1 MLAVG
6 RRVDCKV
13 VFLSVKLDLD
23 CWKLRRRIHRNCLN
37 EVTKKNIYYT
47 FDLEVR
53 DRNCIVLSLIFSLT
67 NKSTHIFSRPEYKSC
82 DFASKPSW
90 ALQLIEGNKVHH
102 QSEGITGVRDPL
114 SLIAGNLLSN
124 CFWTKP
130 STIAGKCSDF
140 WQSGN
145 NHKVRFR
152 IPKTSN
158 WRHHL
163 QAGGNRG

>member
-6 RRVDCKV
+6 REVDCKV

-47 FDLEVR
+47 FDLKVR
-53 DRNCIVLSLIFSLT
+53 DRNRIVLSLIFSLT
-67 NKSTHIFSRPEYKSC
+67 NKSTHIFSRPEFKVVILA
-82 DFASKPSW
+82 ASKPFW
-90 ALQLIEGNKVHH
+90 ALKLIEDNKVHH

-124 CFWTKP
+124 CF
-130 STIAGKCSDF
+130 
-140 WQSGN
+140 
-145 NHKVRFR
+145 
-152 IPKTSN
+152 
-158 WRHHL
+158 
-163 QAGGNRG
+163 

>member
-1 MLAVG
+1 M
-6 RRVDCKV
+6 DCKV

-47 FDLEVR
+47 FDLEVI
-53 DRNCIVLSLIFSLT
+53 DRNRIVLSLIFSLT
-67 NKSTHIFSRPEYKSC
+67 NKSTHIFSRPEYNSC
-82 DFASKPSW
+82 DFASIPSW

-124 CFWTKP
+124 CF
-130 STIAGKCSDF
+130 
-140 WQSGN
+140 
-145 NHKVRFR
+145 
-152 IPKTSN
+152 
-158 WRHHL
+158 
-163 QAGGNRG
+163 